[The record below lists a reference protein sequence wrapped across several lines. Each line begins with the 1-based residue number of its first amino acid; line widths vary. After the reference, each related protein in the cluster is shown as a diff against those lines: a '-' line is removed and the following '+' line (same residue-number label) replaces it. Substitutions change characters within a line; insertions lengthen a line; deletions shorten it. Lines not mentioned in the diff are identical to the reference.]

1 MISIQWDPIDI
12 ASVEACVHSSDCGA
26 VLVFVGRTRDNFL
39 NKKVLRLEYEAYEG
53 MAIKEMKKIQSEI
66 MERWAQAKVAMVHR
80 LGEVGIGE
88 ASVVIAVATPHR
100 DACYQASRYAIDNL
114 KQRVP
119 IWKKELYEDGAQW
132 KANQ

>member
-1 MISIQWDPIDI
+1 
-12 ASVEACVHSSDCGA
+12 
-26 VLVFVGRTRDNFL
+26 
-39 NKKVLRLEYEAYEG
+39 
-53 MAIKEMKKIQSEI
+53 
-66 MERWAQAKVAMVHR
+66 MERWTQAKVAMVHR